1 MLNSMIRYG
10 FYTPT
15 RVQTKRKN
23 ACTNHDY
30 FENIDSHEK
39 AYYLGLLMSD
49 GYILTT
55 TYNKQMGIALQLKDE
70 YILDRLRECLG
81 KDLKLHR
88 YKNSSKLVVN
98 SDKIY
103 SDLCKLNFLENKS
116 HQDYNIPIISKEFY
130 NSFICGYFDG
140 DGCITIKATGYS
152 VCSIVCNSKIFL
164 EDIQKIL
171 LENNIQSTIRN
182 DRKKSETPLYILAI
196 NRLKE
201 QKKFGE
207 FIYKNAP
214 IFLTRKHE
222 KFMKIPC

>member
-1 MLNSMIRYG
+1 M
-10 FYTPT
+10 
-15 RVQTKRKN
+15 
-23 ACTNHDY
+23 
-30 FENIDSHEK
+30 
-39 AYYLGLLMSD
+39 
-49 GYILTT
+49 
-55 TYNKQMGIALQLKDE
+55 KDE
-70 YILDRLRECLG
+70 YILERLRIAFG

-98 SDKIY
+98 SDKTY
-103 SDLCKLNFLENKS
+103 SDLIKLNFSENKS
-116 HQDYNIPIISKEFY
+116 HQDYNVPIIPKEFY

-152 VCSIVCNSKIFL
+152 VCSILCNSKIFL
-164 EDIQKIL
+164 EDVQKIL

-182 DRKKSETPLYILAI
+182 DRKNSENPLYILII

-207 FIYKNAP
+207 FIYKDTP
-214 IFLTRKHE
+214 VFLTRKYE